1 MATKRDRTLP
11 LGEGFFMSSLFSINF
26 CKRQHMTDDENFP
39 TAQMKI
45 LEAAR
50 KSLAELELRMNYKAK
65 EFSEQEQIEFDAR
78 FHNAIRMRK
87 WVE

>member
-1 MATKRDRTLP
+1 
-11 LGEGFFMSSLFSINF
+11 MS
-26 CKRQHMTDDENFP
+26 DDENFP

-50 KSLAELELRMNYKAK
+50 KTVAELELAMNYKAK
-65 EFSEQEQIEFDAR
+65 GLSDQEQVEFDAL

-87 WVE
+87 WFE

>member
-1 MATKRDRTLP
+1 
-11 LGEGFFMSSLFSINF
+11 
-26 CKRQHMTDDENFP
+26 MTDGENFP

-50 KSLAELELRMNYKAK
+50 KTVAELELAMNYKAK
-65 EFSEQEQIEFDAR
+65 GLSEQEQIEFDAR
-78 FHNAIRMRK
+78 FHNSIRMRK

>member
-1 MATKRDRTLP
+1 
-11 LGEGFFMSSLFSINF
+11 
-26 CKRQHMTDDENFP
+26 MTDDENFP

-45 LEAAR
+45 IEAAR
-50 KSLAELELRMNYKAK
+50 KTVAELELAMNYKAK
-65 EFSEQEQIEFDAR
+65 GLSDQEQDEFDAL

>member
-1 MATKRDRTLP
+1 
-11 LGEGFFMSSLFSINF
+11 
-26 CKRQHMTDDENFP
+26 MTDDENLP
-39 TAQMKI
+39 NAQMKI

-50 KSLAELELRMNYKAK
+50 KTVAELELAMNYKTK
-65 EFSEQEQIEFDAR
+65 GLSDQEQVEFDAL

>member
-1 MATKRDRTLP
+1 
-11 LGEGFFMSSLFSINF
+11 
-26 CKRQHMTDDENFP
+26 MTDDENFP

-50 KSLAELELRMNYKAK
+50 KTVAELELAMNYTAK
-65 EFSEQEQIEFDAR
+65 GLSEQEQIEFDAR
-78 FHNAIRMRK
+78 FHNSIRMRK

>member
-1 MATKRDRTLP
+1 MAN
-11 LGEGFFMSSLFSINF
+11 LFLMNL
-26 CKRQHMTDDENFP
+26 CKMQQMTDDENFP

-50 KSLAELELRMNYKAK
+50 KATAELELVMNYKAK
-65 EFSEQEQIEFDAR
+65 GLSDQEQVEFDAL